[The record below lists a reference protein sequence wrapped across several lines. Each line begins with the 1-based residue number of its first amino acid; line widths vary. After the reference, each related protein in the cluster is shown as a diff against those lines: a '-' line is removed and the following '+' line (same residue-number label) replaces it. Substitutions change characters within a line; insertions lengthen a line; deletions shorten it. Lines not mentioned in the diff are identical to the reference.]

1 MAEAANNKKTHFS
14 AIVIGEPGMGK
25 STVTYNLAG
34 RPKLEGERK
43 FLDGMD
49 AKGVTKHFEPF
60 KVNLR
65 GEGFVDT
72 LIDTPGLGDQDVKLG
87 EWLGKAEKGFGMVDA
102 IIVCVSETNPRIT
115 MGAELVSLM
124 IGGGF
129 LKDAKNKKQREL
141 LHDKIVLVGT
151 KGNLATKKM
160 RKAMPGVAKQFAEKA
175 ELNDVG
181 VTYIPVDAGTWKE
194 PDYDETPPLVLD
206 NLREHFRKLTT
217 KIKRLEREGIDTKIS
232 YHKIERK
239 KLVSMAFNCLGIKA
253 TQEKIEAVAKELGF
267 WRNALSGVGNFMTG
281 NWSEAGTKLS
291 RAGSAIYG
299 GGKDVFNFFL
309 AQKEKATKLTINIF
323 GGY

>member
-1 MAEAANNKKTHFS
+1 MAEAANIKKTRFR

-34 RPKLEGERK
+34 RPELKGERK

-49 AKGVTKHFEPF
+49 AKGVTKKFEPF
-60 KVNLR
+60 KVDLR
-65 GEGFVDT
+65 GAGFKDL

-87 EWLGKAEKGFGMVDA
+87 EWLGKAEAGFGMVDA

-129 LKDAKNKKQREL
+129 LKDAKKQQQREL

-160 RKAMPGVAKQFAEKA
+160 RRAMPGVAKQFAEKA

-181 VTYIPVDAGTWKE
+181 VTYIPIDAGTWEE
-194 PDYDETPPLVLD
+194 PDHDETPPLVLD
-206 NLREHFRKLTT
+206 ALREHFRKLTI
-217 KIKRLEREGIDTKIS
+217 KIRRLEREGVDTKIS
-232 YHKIERK
+232 YHKIENK
-239 KLVSMAFNCLGIKA
+239 KLVTMAFNCLGIEA
-253 TQEKIEAVAKELGF
+253 TKEKIDEVAKELGF
-267 WRNALSGVGNFMTG
+267 WRNTLSGFGNFITG
-281 NWSEAGTKLS
+281 NWSEAGS
-291 RAGSAIYG
+291 RFYSAGESMVG
-299 GGKDVFNFFL
+299 GGKDVFNYFL
-309 AQKEKATKLTINIF
+309 SQGEKLTINIF
-323 GGY
+323 GR

>member
-151 KGNLATKKM
+151 KGNLATNKM
-160 RKAMPGVAKQFAEKA
+160 RRAMSGVAQQFAVKA
-175 ELNDVG
+175 ELKDVG
-181 VTYIPVDAGTWKE
+181 VTYIPVDAGTWEE
-194 PDYDETPPLVLD
+194 PDWEETPVLVL
-206 NLREHFRKLTT
+206 NKLRTHFRNLNN
-217 KIKRLEREGIDTKIS
+217 KIKEMERMGIDTKIH
-232 YHKIERK
+232 YNKIEGTD
-239 KLVSMAFNCLGIKA
+239 LVHMALDCMG
-253 TQEKIEAVAKELGF
+253 IEATEEKVKEVAEQLDF
-267 WRNALSGVGNFMTG
+267 WRNALSGIGNLVLG
-281 NWSEAGTKLS
+281 RWAIAGAQIT
-291 RAGSAIYG
+291 RAGASLLNG
-299 GGKDVFNFFL
+299 MTD
-309 AQKEKATKLTINIF
+309 IF
-323 GGY
+323 ECFGLIKNPSYFK

>member
-1 MAEAANNKKTHFS
+1 MAEAAHSQKTQFS

-151 KGNLATKKM
+151 KGNLATNKM
-160 RKAMPGVAKQFAEKA
+160 RRAMSGVAQQFAVKA
-175 ELNDVG
+175 ELKDVG
-181 VTYIPVDAGTWKE
+181 VTYIPVDAGTWEE
-194 PDYDETPPLVLD
+194 PDYDETPVLVLKK
-206 NLREHFRKLTT
+206 LREHFRKLTS
-217 KIKRLEREGIDTKIS
+217 KIRRLESEGIDTKIS
-232 YHKIERK
+232 YSKIENK
-239 KLVSMAFNCLGIKA
+239 KLVTMALGVLGVEA
-253 TQEKIEAVAKELGF
+253 TKEKVKEVSEQLGF
-267 WRNALSGVGNFMTG
+267 WRNALSGVGNFLVG
-281 NWSEAGTKLS
+281 NWCEAGTKMC
-291 RAGSAIYG
+291 RAGSSFVG
-299 GGKDVFNFFL
+299 GTRDIFNYL
-309 AQKEKATKLTINIF
+309 IF
-323 GGY
+323 GS